1 MQTIDKPIRNI
12 IFDFG
17 GVLLDIDYQLT
28 YHAMSELLGV
38 PDLTSGIP
46 QEIRDVLFRFE
57 KGQIGAESFIWYLQR
72 LSKGEIPQG
81 EDVIRAW
88 NAMLIGWDVSKFRLL
103 EELKARYNLFLL
115 SNTNSIH
122 INWVHRDLR
131 LNHGITDFENRFFNK
146 VYYSHEAGMRKPD
159 AEIYHF
165 VTKDSDILP
174 EETLFIDDL
183 PENIK
188 AAQEAGW
195 KVYNHNPNENL
206 EEILR
211 YRLKI
216 L

>member
-1 MQTIDKPIRNI
+1 MQTIDKPVRNI

-28 YHAMSELLGV
+28 YNAMSKLLGI

-46 QEIRDVLFRFE
+46 VSMTDVLSRFE
-57 KGQIGAESFIWYLQR
+57 KGQIGSESFIWSLQR
-72 LSKGEIPQG
+72 LSNGEIPQG

-103 EELKARYNLFLL
+103 EQLKTKYNLFLL

-131 LNHGITDFENRFFNK
+131 LNHGISDFENRFFKK

-165 VTKDSDILP
+165 VTEDANVLP

-183 PENIK
+183 TENIK

-195 KVYNHNPNENL
+195 KVYHHNPNENL

-211 YRLKI
+211 YRLNI